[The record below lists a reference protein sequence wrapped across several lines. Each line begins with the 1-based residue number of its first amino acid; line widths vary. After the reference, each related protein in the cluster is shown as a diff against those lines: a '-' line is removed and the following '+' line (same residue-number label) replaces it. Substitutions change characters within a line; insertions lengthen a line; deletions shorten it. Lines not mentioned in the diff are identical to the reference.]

1 VDSGVG
7 IPFFVPHIAMSLLFS
22 SPPLIK
28 LLMTAYYEWT
38 PSMKTYRKLLWIALT
53 PWFTDGTYLK
63 GENGTFAFGHLSPR
77 G

>member
-1 VDSGVG
+1 
-7 IPFFVPHIAMSLLFS
+7 
-22 SPPLIK
+22 
-28 LLMTAYYEWT
+28 MTAYYEWT